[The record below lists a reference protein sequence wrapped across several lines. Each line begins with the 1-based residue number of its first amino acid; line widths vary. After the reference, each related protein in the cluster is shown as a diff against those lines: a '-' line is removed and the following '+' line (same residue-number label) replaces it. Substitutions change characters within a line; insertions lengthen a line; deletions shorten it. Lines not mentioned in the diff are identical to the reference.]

1 MSSKHFIFLFNLFL
15 SEATLARVS
24 LWNVMRLL
32 RMASQLS
39 LPLIVL
45 GLPAFPEHHLAGRR
59 RLPKDVRAL
68 ALVRPS
74 VKECK
79 ETEINA
85 AAAHLRGGRP
95 GLPDDEC
102 FAKQRLSTRMPES
115 WRQRLTVYVV
125 AFALF
130 NDMVQVSAELQ
141 A

>member
-1 MSSKHFIFLFNLFL
+1 
-15 SEATLARVS
+15 
-24 LWNVMRLL
+24 MRLL

-45 GLPAFPEHHLAGRR
+45 GLPAFPEHHLSGGR
-59 RLPKDVRAL
+59 LVPQDVHAL

-74 VKECK
+74 MQECK

-85 AAAHLRGGRP
+85 SAAHLRGGRP
-95 GLPDDEC
+95 GLPDDKC
-102 FAKQRLSTRMPES
+102 FAKRPFSARMPES
-115 WRQRLTVYVV
+115 WRQRLTVCVV

>member
-1 MSSKHFIFLFNLFL
+1 
-15 SEATLARVS
+15 
-24 LWNVMRLL
+24 MRLL

-45 GLPAFPEHHLAGRR
+45 GLPAFPEHHLAGGR
-59 RLPKDVRAL
+59 RLPQDVRAL

-74 VKECK
+74 VQECK

-95 GLPDDEC
+95 GRPDDEC

>member
-1 MSSKHFIFLFNLFL
+1 
-15 SEATLARVS
+15 
-24 LWNVMRLL
+24 MRLL

-45 GLPAFPEHHLAGRR
+45 GLPAFPEHHLAGGR

-74 VKECK
+74 VQECK
-79 ETEINA
+79 ATEINA

-95 GLPDDEC
+95 GLPDDDC
-102 FAKQRLSTRMPES
+102 FAKQRLSTRMPEC